1 MYFFLQTPIRNK
13 PSTVE
18 TNRRLLVLQFLQAV
32 HGDVLMIK
40 CRIHDAESIGKLKAQ
55 FQFAK
60 HLSQLVPTGS
70 GVDIQRWDWFHPFP
84 GCDGLGLGVKRVY
97 YDAAHH
103 RGGGEP
109 GISPTW

>member
-1 MYFFLQTPIRNK
+1 
-13 PSTVE
+13 
-18 TNRRLLVLQFLQAV
+18 
-32 HGDVLMIK
+32 MIK

-84 GCDGLGLGVKRVY
+84 GCDGLGLGVNGFTMMPRIIEVAVNRVSAPHG
-97 YDAAHH
+97 DTEMKNDKFDDGKMCPPFLSNSAWK
-103 RGGGEP
+103 
-109 GISPTW
+109 IL